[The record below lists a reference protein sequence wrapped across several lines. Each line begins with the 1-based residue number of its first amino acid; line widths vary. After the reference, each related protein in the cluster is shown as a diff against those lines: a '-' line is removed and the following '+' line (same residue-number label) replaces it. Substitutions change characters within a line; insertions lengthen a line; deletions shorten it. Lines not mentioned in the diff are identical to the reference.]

1 MNTASYD
8 IPVLPLDIDVETKAV
23 LRQTAL
29 ASRKLGE
36 LKGIV
41 EKIPQPEILIRTL
54 SLQEAKD
61 SSSIESIITTHD
73 QLYRAEIGA
82 IKYSTPAAK
91 EVRTY
96 ADALMTVFDKVRIN
110 GLVTE
115 GIIKEV
121 YRNIKHNNAGYTMT
135 PGKKLTNENTGE
147 IVYTPP
153 QTIEEIEKH
162 MRNLE
167 LFIND
172 DSICDIDPLVKM
184 AIIHHQFESIH
195 PFGDGNGRAGRVL
208 NILYLVSKRLLDLPI
223 LYLSRYINHN
233 KAEYYKR
240 LQDVRDKGEWEN
252 WILFILK
259 GIEVTADETINFVK
273 GLYNLML
280 KHKHK
285 IRTNLPSVYSQD
297 LINNIFRHP
306 YTKIDYVINEVGVSR
321 PTAISYLNQLIKQG
335 ILTKLKLGRENF
347 YINIELFNFILNA
360 FHTDT
365 NQNIEIISSNMEND

>member
-1 MNTASYD
+1 MNTASYN
-8 IPVLPLDIDVETKAV
+8 IPALPLSADIETKQV

-29 ASRKLGE
+29 AGRKLGE

-82 IKYSTPAAK
+82 IKYSTLAAK

-96 ADALMTVFDKVRIN
+96 ADALMTVFDKVKTN
-110 GLVTE
+110 GLITE

-121 YRNIKHNNAGYTMT
+121 YRSIKHNDAGYTTT
-135 PGKKLTNENTGE
+135 PGKKLTNEKTGE
-147 IVYTPP
+147 TVYTPP
-153 QTIEEIEKH
+153 QTLEEIENH

-172 DSICDIDPLVKM
+172 DSISDIDPLVKM
-184 AIIHHQFESIH
+184 AVIHHQFESIH

-208 NILYLVSKRLLDLPI
+208 NILYLVSKGLLDLPI

-233 KAEYYKR
+233 KAEYYR
-240 LQDVRDKGEWEN
+240 LLQSVRDRGEWEN
-252 WILFILK
+252 WILFILR
-259 GIEVTADETINFVK
+259 GVEVTADETINFVK
-273 GLYNLML
+273 GLYDLML
-280 KHKHK
+280 RHKHK
-285 IRTNLPSVYSQD
+285 IRTNLPSVYSQE

-306 YTKIDYVINEVGVSR
+306 YTKIEFIINEVGVSR
-321 PTAISYLNQLIKQG
+321 PTAMSYLNQLIEQD

-347 YINIELFNFILNA
+347 YINTDLFNFILNA
-360 FHTDT
+360 FHSDSDSKTD
-365 NQNIEIISSNMEND
+365 IISSNMESE

>member
-1 MNTASYD
+1 MNTGSYD
-8 IPVLPLDIDVETKAV
+8 IPTLPLKADIETKQV

-73 QLYRAEIGA
+73 QLYKAEIGA
-82 IKYSTPAAK
+82 IKYSTLAAK

-96 ADALMTVFDKVRIN
+96 ADALMTVFNKVKAN
-110 GLVTE
+110 GLITE

-121 YRNIKHNNAGYTMT
+121 YRNIKHNNAGYTT
-135 PGKKLTNENTGE
+135 TLGKKLTNEKTGE
-147 IVYTPP
+147 TVYTPP
-153 QTIEEIEKH
+153 QTLEEIETH

-167 LFIND
+167 FFIND
-172 DSICDIDPLVKM
+172 DSACDIDPLVKM

-208 NILYLVSKRLLDLPI
+208 NILYLVAKGLLDLPI
-223 LYLSRYINHN
+223 LYLSRFINHN
-233 KAEYYKR
+233 KTDYYKY
-240 LQDVRDKGEWEN
+240 LQAVRDTGDWET

-273 GLYNLML
+273 GLYDLML
-280 KHKHK
+280 KHKHR
-285 IRTNLPSVYSQD
+285 IRTNLPSVYSQE

-306 YTKIDYVINEVGVSR
+306 YTKIEFIIKELGVSR
-321 PTAISYLNQLIKQG
+321 PTAMSYMNQLINEG
-335 ILTKLKLGRENF
+335 IVTKLKLGRENF
-347 YINIELFNFILNA
+347 YINTDLFEFILNA
-360 FHTDT
+360 FHSET
-365 NQNIEIISSNMEND
+365 NQRIDIIGSNINDE

>member
-1 MNTASYD
+1 MNTASYN
-8 IPVLPLDIDVETKAV
+8 IPTLPLNEDIETKKV

-96 ADALMTVFDKVRIN
+96 ADALMTVFDKVKTN
-110 GLVTE
+110 GLITE

-121 YRNIKHNNAGYTMT
+121 YRNIKHNNAGYTTT
-135 PGKKLTNENTGE
+135 PGKKLSNEKTGE
-147 IVYTPP
+147 TVYTPP
-153 QTIEEIEKH
+153 QTLEEIETH

-167 LFIND
+167 VFIND
-172 DSICDIDPLVKM
+172 DSISDIDPLVKM

-208 NILYLVSKRLLDLPI
+208 NILYLVSKGLLDIPI

-233 KAEYYKR
+233 KTEYYKH
-240 LQDVRDKGEWEN
+240 LQAVRDYGAWEN

-259 GIEVTADETINFVK
+259 GVEITAEETINFVK

-285 IRTNLPSVYSQD
+285 IRTNLPYVYSQD

-306 YTKIDYVINEVGVSR
+306 YTKIEYVINEVGVSR
-321 PTAISYLNQLIKQG
+321 PTAMSYLNQLIELG
-335 ILTKLKLGRENF
+335 ILTKIKLGRENF
-347 YINIELFNFILNA
+347 YINTDLFSFILNA

-365 NQNIEIISSNMEND
+365 DYNTDIISSNMEDD